1 MSSPALV
8 TTTISSCIPFAEK
21 ACEFFTNSPD
31 PYHAVSNSVAK
42 LEKAGFESICAFQG
56 NITAGGRYYYT
67 VDNTALVAFSVGP
80 NYIPGNGGF
89 KIICGHT
96 DSPNLRVK
104 PKSKRTNGTG
114 LIQLGVETYVRMK
127 IF

>member
-1 MSSPALV
+1 MSSPAVV

-21 ACEFFTNSPD
+21 ACEFFT
-31 PYHAVSNSVAK
+31 
-42 LEKAGFESICAFQG
+42 
-56 NITAGGRYYYT
+56 TAGGRYYYT